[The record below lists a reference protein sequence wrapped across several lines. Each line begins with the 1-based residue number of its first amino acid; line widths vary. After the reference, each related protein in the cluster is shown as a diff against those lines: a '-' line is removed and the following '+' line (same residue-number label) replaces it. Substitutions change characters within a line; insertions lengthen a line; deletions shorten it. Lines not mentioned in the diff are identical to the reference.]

1 MSSDINVQTFSG
13 KVNITSNLL
22 VGSSHLFVD
31 TTNNRVGLVT
41 VNPDA
46 GLHVNSNAY
55 VDTDFRVG
63 PSIVMN
69 DTSGQITA
77 GSFVGD
83 GSGLDNLNSDS
94 GLWTGAGTGNVHLT
108 TIGNKVGIGTT
119 TPTSN
124 LHVLG
129 SATIGTTKTF
139 VVTVGSNG
147 KYEIDGV
154 DRPFLQLHQHQTY
167 IFDVSS
173 LSAGGHVFA
182 LSTTA
187 QGTHGGGSEY
197 VVGVSRPT
205 NQLVFD
211 VPVGAPSDFYYYCT
225 TAGHTSM
232 GSGTPSKVYS
242 TTELVVSGR
251 TVTTDLQVSGTGG
264 TTLGSGTTAQ
274 RPAYPLL
281 GTMRYNTTTR
291 YMESYTED
299 GWGSIAPP
307 PVITGFSPTSV
318 FGGDTATQ
326 VFTVTGTGFDQ
337 GLSIKLVGADGTAY
351 SAFDATYLS
360 RTSATFKMGAHGATD
375 GYDVAQKPFN
385 VKVIGGS
392 GIASISEDSITIP
405 SPTITGLSN
414 NTLADG
420 TASVTGSHVITV
432 TGTGFTSSMASGNDV
447 QVLGVD
453 GSTLYNV
460 DSVVVASDGLS
471 LTLKLSATGV
481 ALTSGQLA
489 QRPYKVRVTGD
500 AGLTATSTATIG
512 FTDLS
517 WTTQTLNTYS
527 TGTSS
532 TQNLVATD
540 EVGGN
545 NVTFS
550 IYSGSVSGLNLG
562 STGASPATYGGTP
575 ATNTNGT
582 TSVTFRVT
590 DNVTLATLDKTFS
603 IVVNIPPKTLTYNS
617 SVYTSGDQFTINHSR
632 TEHIFSYVAGL
643 QVKFKLYGGAGGRGN
658 WSSNDDPGGVGGFVE
673 ANITFNNAG
682 TFYAYVGNGNTTSLS
697 SAGSGGGSTDIRTT
711 QASAVGNVL
720 NSTFISNFYS
730 SMSSA
735 LLVAGGGGGSHGGTY
750 GGWGSANSPGSGGP
764 TTSDTNSRG
773 TNDSNYVAT
782 GASTTA
788 AGQDGGASMS
798 ADYTADGVFGGGGTN
813 SGSSAPART
822 AWNTAG
828 ANVGTNSFPHS
839 GYAWPNGGTGSSWAS
854 GGGGGGY
861 YGGATN
867 WPNGGGGSNFIK
879 SGTAN
884 FTIST
889 ISNRAGDG
897 AAGTATASGPGK
909 LIIEIL

>member
-41 VNPDA
+41 TSPQA

-69 DTSGQITA
+69 DTTGQITA

-108 TIGNKVGIGTT
+108 TIGNKVGIGTI

-139 VVTVGSNG
+139 VVTVASVDGSNRFH
-147 KYEIDGV
+147 IDGV

-197 VVGVSRPT
+197 DVGVSRPT

-232 GSGTPSKVYS
+232 GSDTPSKVYS

-251 TVTTDLQVSGTGG
+251 IVTTDLHVSGTGG

-274 RPAYPLL
+274 RPAYPPL

-307 PVITGFSPTSV
+307 PLITSVSPTSV

-337 GLSIKLVGADGTAY
+337 GLSIKLVGADGTTQY
-351 SAFDATYLS
+351 SVFDATYLS

-375 GYDVAQKPFN
+375 GYDAAQKPFN
-385 VKVIGGS
+385 VKLIGGS
-392 GIASISEDSITIP
+392 GIASTSEDSITIP

-489 QRPYKVRVTGD
+489 NRPYKVRVTGD
-500 AGLTATSTATIG
+500 AGLSATSTATIG
-512 FTDLS
+512 FTGIS
-517 WTTQTLNTYS
+517 WTSPASGATLTYS
-527 TGTSS
+527 TGFSFS
-532 TQNLVATD
+532 TNLVATD
-540 EVGGN
+540 DVGGTD
-545 NVTFS
+545 VTFS
-550 IYSGSVSGLNLG
+550 IVSGSVNGLNLG
-562 STGASPATYGGTP
+562 STSASPATYSGTGSM
-575 ATNTNGT
+575 TNTYPN
-582 TSVTFRVT
+582 VIFRVT
-590 DNVTLATLDKTFS
+590 DNVSGSTADRTFS
-603 IVVNIPPKTLTYNS
+603 IVVTSPPAPGQFLQNGGYTYWTVPTGVTDVSVCCIGSGTS
-617 SVYTSGDQFTINHSR
+617 SDQFGGAQ
-632 TEHIFSYVAGL
+632 FGPGVATPGGAAAFVLKAGHGGGGL
-643 QVKFKLYGGAGGRGN
+643 TRAQGGAGGA
-658 WSSNDDPGGVGGFVE
+658 GGTPSGHDGG
-673 ANITFNNAG
+673 
-682 TFYAYVGNGNTTSLS
+682 GNGGNGGPG
-697 SAGSGGGSTDIRTT
+697 AGPNANGAGAGGYGGNGSTP
-711 QASAVGNVL
+711 SNNGGNC
-720 NSTFISNFYS
+720 
-730 SMSSA
+730 
-735 LLVAGGGGGSHGGTY
+735 
-750 GGWGSANSPGSGGP
+750 
-764 TTSDTNSRG
+764 
-773 TNDSNYVAT
+773 
-782 GASTTA
+782 
-788 AGQDGGASMS
+788 GQN
-798 ADYTADGVFGGGGTN
+798 GGGT
-813 SGSSAPART
+813 GI
-822 AWNTAG
+822 
-828 ANVGTNSFPHS
+828 F
-839 GYAWPNGGTGSSWAS
+839 GGS
-854 GGGGGGY
+854 GGGGGAGSNTSSS
-861 YGGATN
+861 GPAGSPAS
-867 WPNGGGGSNFIK
+867 GGS
-879 SGTAN
+879 GTTYGASMGRCDGGN
-884 FTIST
+884 
-889 ISNRAGDG
+889 DG
-897 AAGTATASGPGK
+897 ARGAGALAWATRMTLNPGSTMFINAGGNGAVR
-909 LIIEIL
+909 IIWGYVNGVRRSYPNTLTSNY